1 MCDLIL
7 CCHDGNIVSSLNPEI
22 FIIIHLKLSCLRII
36 DELNFMRLKSS
47 TLWKLEILYLS
58 LEHSL
63 YNPCFQPPPY
73 DVLVSRSLIEASAKE
88 SSSHVFRLQSLVL
101 VSRWSTLP
109 LRFTGLGILDLLGQT
124 SPLDSLEI
132 H

>member
-1 MCDLIL
+1 MILLYLCDLKL

-47 TLWKLEILYLS
+47 TLWKYLI

-63 YNPCFQPPPY
+63 FHQCLPSSAKSLSTPPRPPAPPAPP
-73 DVLVSRSLIEASAKE
+73 SRSLIEEIAGE
-88 SSSHVFRLQSLVL
+88 SSSHVI
-101 VSRWSTLP
+101 LP
-109 LRFTGLGILDLLGQT
+109 AEHVVGQQMVNT
-124 SPLDSLEI
+124 AWECWI
-132 H
+132 Y